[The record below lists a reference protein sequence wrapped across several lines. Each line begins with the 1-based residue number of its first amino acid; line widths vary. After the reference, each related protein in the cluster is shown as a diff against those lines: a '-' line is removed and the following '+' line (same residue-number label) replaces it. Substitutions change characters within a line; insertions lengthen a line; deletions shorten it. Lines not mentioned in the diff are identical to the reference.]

1 MHSLSR
7 YTRPVRGERGG
18 FLRAAPARHHD
29 YRAARAALAV
39 AAIIALVIAFP
50 VSADPAPAATPAA
63 VSYYRAENVAKSFA
77 QGAVLFDR
85 GTNYMIHTSRRVAPG
100 MAEVHT
106 RDTDLIYVLE
116 GEATFVTGGRIVDG
130 RPTADGEI
138 RGASIVD
145 GETRTLA
152 RGDVIIVPAGTPH
165 WFKDVRGPVLY
176 YTVKV
181 R

>member
-1 MHSLSR
+1 MRTLRSIGSSTIARILS
-7 YTRPVRGERGG
+7 PVHLAIG
-18 FLRAAPARHHD
+18 LALCA
-29 YRAARAALAV
+29 AALTVAV
-39 AAIIALVIAFP
+39 AFA
-50 VSADPAPAATPAA
+50 ADTPAPGTADSRAP

-77 QGAVLFDR
+77 QGAVLFNN

-116 GEATFVTGGRIVDG
+116 GSATFVTGGRVIDG
-130 RPTADGEI
+130 RTTAPDEI
-138 RGASIVD
+138 RGASIAE

-152 RGDVIIVPAGTPH
+152 PGDVIIVPAGTPH

-176 YTVKV
+176 YTIKV

>member
-1 MHSLSR
+1 MSR
-7 YTRPVRGERGG
+7 VADFANGLTLG
-18 FLRAAPARHHD
+18 A
-29 YRAARAALAV
+29 AALLV
-39 AAIIALVIAFP
+39 GAASGASSTGIADGSSP
-50 VSADPAPAATPAA
+50 VT
-63 VSYYRAENVAKSFA
+63 YYRAENVAKSFA

-100 MAEVHT
+100 KAEVHT

-116 GEATFVTGGRIVDG
+116 GSATFVTGGRVVDAKNI
-130 RPTADGEI
+130 ADDEI
-138 RGASIVD
+138 RGASIAD

-152 RGDVIIVPAGTPH
+152 KGDVIIVPAGTPH

-176 YTVKV
+176 YTIKV